1 MSATRT
7 RNFVTIVYPESAPT
21 NWREVLAETCVPAI
35 VSPLHDKDVNPDGEP
50 KKAHWHVMLMFPGVK
65 TIEQVT
71 GVCKKF
77 GGIKPQ
83 TVSSVQGQ
91 ARYLVHKDNP
101 EKAQYNPGEIE
112 CFSGADWSEIVKTS
126 RDRYD
131 TLEDIIAFM
140 DERKMFSYYDLVNYC
155 RLNNRQWFEVVCDNT
170 VLLKGLC
177 QSGEWT
183 MEQRQQRNMHNV
195 REPYSISDRPV

>member
-1 MSATRT
+1 MSLSRT
-7 RNFVTIVYPESAPT
+7 RNFVTIVYPESCPA
-21 NWREVLAETCVPAI
+21 NWREVLAESCVPAI
-35 VSPLHDKDVNPDGEP
+35 VSPLHDKDTNPDGTP
-50 KKAHWHVMLMFPGVK
+50 KKPHWHVMLMFPGVK
-65 TIEQVT
+65 SVEQVY
-71 GVCKKF
+71 GLCKKF

-83 TVSSVQGQ
+83 IVSSVQGQ
-91 ARYLVHKDNP
+91 ARYLIHKDNP
-101 EKAQYNPGEIE
+101 EKYQYNPNEIE
-112 CFSGADWSEIVKTS
+112 CFSGADWLEIVKTS

-140 DERKMFSYYDLVNYC
+140 DEKQMFSYYDLVNYC

-183 MEQRQQRNMHNV
+183 LEQKQQRHMHNV
-195 REPYSISDRPV
+195 CKTYPISDRPV

>member
-1 MSATRT
+1 MSLTRT
-7 RNFVTIVYPESAPT
+7 RNFVTIVYPESAPS
-21 NWREVLAETCVPAI
+21 NWREMLAETCVPAI
-35 VSPLHDKDVNPDGEP
+35 VSPLHDKDMNPDGEP
-50 KKAHWHVMLMFPGVK
+50 KKPHWHVMLMFPGVK
-65 TIEQVT
+65 SLEQVT
-71 GVCKKF
+71 GLCKQF

-83 TVSSVQGQ
+83 IVSSVQGQ
-91 ARYLVHKDNP
+91 ARYLIHKDNP
-101 EKAQYNPGEIE
+101 EKYQYKPGEIE

-131 TLEDIIAFM
+131 TLEAIIAFM
-140 DERKMFSYYDLVNYC
+140 DEKKMFSYYNLVNYC

-183 MEQRQQRNMHNV
+183 VEQRQQGNLYNV
-195 REPYSISDRPV
+195 RESYSVSDRPV